1 MLLQVLKRSERSK
14 KNASNGAAFFL
25 MRAQEVPSSERRR
38 RGGSRQEVCDRN
50 GKTYGNVAIFIKTP
64 LKKCDKPS
72 QFSLY

>member
-1 MLLQVLKRSERSK
+1 MQVLKRSERSK

-50 GKTYGNVAIFIKTP
+50 GKTCSICKDSRSVAN
-64 LKKCDKPS
+64 LHM
-72 QFSLY
+72 LL